1 MLKFLKERMDE
12 YDANAFVDEL
22 FDASKFL
29 GILEGKIASY
39 QFDGILIPLLNTKDA
54 ISTMYIEGTQTT
66 ISDIY
71 EEKISTQPTK
81 DKISIEASNHA
92 RAIIYGSEYLLASP
106 FSHTLIKKLHQL
118 IMEDIVPPHRISSL
132 GQYKTED
139 NRIRNSVGSIVFLP
153 PPHTETK
160 RYMDELIGFMNDTND
175 GLNPLIKAAI
185 MHAQF
190 ESIHPFYDGNGRV
203 GRLLITLYLYKA
215 KVINFPFFYVSEAI
229 SQDKRVYYNMLTES
243 RSSNYNAWIK
253 FFLKKCVVQA
263 RSHISYID
271 SLNEL
276 YQRTKQ
282 TLQTVINSP
291 KFDQIAEC
299 LFTQPILS
307 SSYLAE
313 RLNVSPGQAR
323 RYLDTLEKAHILQ
336 RNDWKRNTRYYF
348 IDLLDL
354 AR

>member
-1 MLKFLKERMDE
+1 MLKFLKERADE
-12 YDANAFVDEL
+12 YDVNTFVSEL

-39 QFDGILIPLLNTKDA
+39 QFDGILIPLFNTRDA

-66 ISDIY
+66 ISDIF

-81 DKISIEASNHA
+81 DKISIEASNHT
-92 RAIIYGSEYLLASP
+92 RAVIYGSDYLRTNP
-106 FSHTLIKKLHQL
+106 FSHALIQRLHQITL
-118 IMEDIVPPHRISSL
+118 DGIVPAHRINCL
-132 GQYKTED
+132 GRYKTED
-139 NRIRNSVGSIVFLP
+139 NSIKNSVGSTVFSP
-153 PPHTETK
+153 PPYTETK
-160 RYMDELIGFMNDTND
+160 RYMDELITFMNDTND

-203 GRLLITLYLYKA
+203 GRLLIALYLYKA

-243 RSSNYNAWIK
+243 RKSDYNEWIK
-253 FFLKKCVVQA
+253 FFLKKCAIQA

-271 SLNEL
+271 SLNKL
-276 YQRTKQ
+276 YQKTKQ
-282 TLQTVINSP
+282 TLQATLNSP

-299 LFTQPILS
+299 LFTQPILTS
-307 SSYLAE
+307 TYLAE
-313 RLNVSPGQAR
+313 RLNVSLGQAR

-348 IDLLDL
+348 GDLLDL